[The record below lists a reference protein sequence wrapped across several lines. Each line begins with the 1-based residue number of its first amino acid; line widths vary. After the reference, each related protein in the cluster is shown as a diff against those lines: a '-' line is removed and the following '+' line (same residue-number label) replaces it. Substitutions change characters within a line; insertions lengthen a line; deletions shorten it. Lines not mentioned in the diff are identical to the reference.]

1 MKGIDRKKII
11 DANNPV
17 HCGIDYEAPLSV
29 GNGGFCFTSDIT
41 GFQTL
46 SSVYAQH
53 ELPLCTMSS
62 WLWHTEP
69 FSSEV
74 FSPSRDE
81 LIMTEYETVRGV
93 QRYAV
98 KKFPGNE
105 KIYDW
110 FRENP
115 HRLNAGCIAL
125 KDNGKTIGVEEITNS
140 NQELHLWEGYIT
152 SIFIY
157 KGIEYSV
164 ITVCD
169 DVTDTVSFSV
179 SSRDP
184 ESLCPVPAGSSISV
198 EIYFPYGSSKKE
210 ASVWDLPS
218 KHTTKTVL
226 KKTNAVIVER
236 YLDNDFY
243 STAVSGRNVF
253 IAAFDAEHKIVLSPD
268 FGSSEF
274 ECSFFF
280 SPHRIDPS
288 FIPSSFGIVKENA
301 AFFWKRYWE
310 EGGFIDFS
318 QSTDE
323 RRHELQRRIILSQYL
338 LVIQSCGSSPPQE
351 TGLSCNSWYGKFHL
365 EMYPLHTAW
374 LALWNH
380 TALLEKSLAWF
391 PYHLDKAKLNAGQN
405 GFAGARWPKM
415 IGPDAVDSPS
425 PIAPLL
431 VWQQPHILYLLEL
444 VYQSGK
450 GRDFLE
456 KYRECVF
463 ETAEFMADFAF
474 FDHVTETW
482 ALEGPLIPVQ
492 EEHKPEDVRN
502 PAFEVE
508 YWRFGLLIAIQWFE
522 RLGEKPPAQWVFV
535 AQNMAPLP
543 FHEGVYTAH
552 ENCLDTF
559 TVYNKDHPSML
570 MSLGFIPNERVDHSV
585 MNRTLE
591 KVLEC
596 WDYESL
602 WGWDFAMMALTAQ
615 RLGDPALAVDL
626 LLKNTP
632 KNSYVANGNNKQS
645 DRKDLPL
652 YLPGNGSLLLAAAHL
667 AATGAFTQGGWNASF
682 ENLRP
687 LFI

>member
-1 MKGIDRKKII
+1 MKCIDRKKIV

-17 HCGIDYEAPLSV
+17 HCCINYEAPLSV
-29 GNGGFCFTSDIT
+29 GNGDFCFTSDIT

-46 SSVYAQH
+46 GSAYTQH
-53 ELPLCTMSS
+53 EVPLCTMSS

-69 FSSEV
+69 FSSIK

-81 LIMTEYETVRGV
+81 LMMTEYKTVRGV

-125 KDNGKTIGVEEITNS
+125 KDDGKNIRAEELTNIY
-140 NQELHLWEGYIT
+140 QELLLWEGCIK
-152 SIFIY
+152 SIFTY
-157 KGIEYSV
+157 KGFEYAV
-164 ITVCD
+164 FTVCD
-169 DVTDTVSFSV
+169 DQTDTVSFSV

-184 ESLCPVPAGSSISV
+184 ESLCSVPAGSSISV
-198 EIYFPYGSSKKE
+198 EVSFPYGSPKKE
-210 ASVWDLPS
+210 ASVWDVPL
-218 KHTTKTVL
+218 KHRTKTVL
-226 KKTNAVIVER
+226 QKPDAVIVER
-236 YLDNDFY
+236 FLDKDFY
-243 STAVSGRNVF
+243 STAVSGRNVS
-253 IAAFDAEHKIVLSPD
+253 IKTFDEEHRVLLSPSR
-268 FGSSEF
+268 GACVF
-274 ECSFFF
+274 ECSFYF
-280 SPHRIDPS
+280 SPHKIDLS
-288 FIPSSFGIVKENA
+288 FIPCSFKTAKENA
-301 AFFWKRYWE
+301 AGFWKKYWE

-318 QSTDE
+318 QSTEE
-323 RRHELQRRIILSQYL
+323 RSNELQRRIILSQYL
-338 LVIQSCGSSPPQE
+338 LVIQSCGSAPPQE

-391 PYHLDKAKLNAGQN
+391 PSHLNKAKENARAN
-405 GFAGARWPKM
+405 SFHGARWPKM

-431 VWQQPHILYLLEL
+431 IWQQPHILYLLEL
-444 VYQSGK
+444 VYQSGR

-456 KYRECVF
+456 QYRECVF

-474 FDHVTETW
+474 FDQFTETW
-482 ALEGPLIPVQ
+482 TLEGPLIPVQ
-492 EEHKPEDVRN
+492 EEHNPEDVKN

-508 YWRFGLLIAIQWFE
+508 YWRFGLLIAVQWLE
-522 RLGEKPPAQWVFV
+522 RLGEKPPAQWLCV

-543 FHEGVYTAH
+543 FHEGLYTAH
-552 ENCLDTF
+552 EYCADTF
-559 TVYNKDHPSML
+559 TKYNKDHPSML
-570 MSLGFIPNERVDHSV
+570 MSYGFIPNDRLDAL
-585 MNRTLE
+585 MMRKTLE
-591 KVLEC
+591 KVIEC
-596 WDYESL
+596 WNYESL

-615 RLGDPALAVDL
+615 RLGESGLAIDL
-626 LLKNTP
+626 LLKNSP

-645 DRKDLPL
+645 GRKDLPL

-667 AATGAFTQGGWNASF
+667 AVTGAFEQDGWTASF